1 MLNQIK
7 KFISRRGISRYRF
20 WQDTGLGRDTAYR
33 LCNDPTYIPTGNVLD
48 KICGTYRVQPG
59 DLLVWMP
66 DDEVPAAIAQIEK
79 SQQTGQEQ
87 ESDIGSHTQQSKNTY
102 SFLTIIPEILESA

>member
-7 KFISRRGISRYRF
+7 EFIDKRGISRYRF

-33 LCNDPTYIPTGNVLD
+33 LCNDRTYIPTGNVLD

-59 DLLVWMP
+59 ELLVWMA
-66 DDEVPAAIAQIEK
+66 DDDDGDQGAINELEK
-79 SQQTGQEQ
+79 VRLEEPLELKPRSRKQQNP
-87 ESDIGSHTQQSKNTY
+87 KAV
-102 SFLTIIPEILESA
+102 LTVLSIVRETA